1 MTHCNACSAIADDVT
16 PRITALLWEAENAM
30 NQAVYESSHV
40 VREDR
45 YRDVNPSPDA
55 PPEVR
60 EAMRKAV
67 QACEEARKSA
77 VRWQLNRDY
86 GRI

>member
-77 VRWQLNRDY
+77 VRWQLKRNY

>member
-16 PRITALLWEAENAM
+16 KRIMELLWEAENAI
-30 NQAVYESSHV
+30 NQAVYESSHE
-40 VREDR
+40 VRGDR

-77 VRWQLNRDY
+77 VRWQLKRNY